1 MRQAIIMRGIPGSG
15 KSTYVRE
22 TLWKEFEVPMP
33 REVPVVCS
41 ADDFHMVDGEY
52 KFDPKNIQKAHR
64 ACLKKF
70 IDACRK
76 GSPLVI
82 VDNTNTQQ
90 WEYVQY
96 VNIAQS
102 FGYDV
107 KIVEFRITAT
117 QSYERN
123 VHNVPLD
130 VIEKMYERFQS
141 VLPWHESLLT
151 IVKNDIG
158 K

>member
-1 MRQAIIMRGIPGSG
+1 MRGIPGSG

-22 TLWKEFEVPMP
+22 TLWGEFEVPMP
-33 REVPVVCS
+33 RKVPVVCS

-52 KFDPKNIQKAHR
+52 KFDPNNIRKAHR

-70 IDACRK
+70 IDACTK

-96 VNIAQS
+96 VNIAQA
-102 FGYDV
+102 FEYDV

-123 VHNVPLD
+123 IHKVPLD
-130 VIEKMYERFQS
+130 VIEKMYERFQP

-151 IVKNDIG
+151 TG
-158 K
+158 KRYEE